1 MNFGS
6 SRAARNNNPGNLR
19 LGSNWLGSVPGTDKE
34 FVTFKD
40 IAHGARATLVLLRN
54 YQAHGFNT
62 ITKIISRYA
71 PSTENNTKAYINT
84 VCKYSKIDSRRVL
97 DKISSETGRDQFA
110 RIFAAIACHESGN
123 WNIAEYW
130 YYLAQFI
137 IFSNF
142 KLTNYV

>member
-19 LGSNWLGSVPGTDKE
+19 LGSNWLGSVSGTDKE

-40 IAHGARATLVLLRN
+40 VPHGARATLVLLRN

-62 ITKIISRYA
+62 ISKIISRYA
-71 PSTENNTKAYINT
+71 PSTENNTKSYINI
-84 VCKYSKIDSRRVL
+84 VSKYSKIDSQRVL
-97 DKISSETGRDQFA
+97 DHIFTETGRDQFA
-110 RIFAAIACHESGN
+110 RIFAAISAHESGN
-123 WNIAEYW
+123 WNITEYW

-137 IFSNF
+137 IFNQF
-142 KLTNYV
+142 KLIHYV